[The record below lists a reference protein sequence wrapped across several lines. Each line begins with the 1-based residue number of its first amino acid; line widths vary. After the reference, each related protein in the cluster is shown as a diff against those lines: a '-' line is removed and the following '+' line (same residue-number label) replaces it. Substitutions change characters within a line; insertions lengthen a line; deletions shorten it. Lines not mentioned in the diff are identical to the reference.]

1 MEKITMFVVV
11 TRNKEVEFF
20 DSLEEAFAFSKECSN
35 GKVHYKDI
43 NVWQGSQ
50 KIEWSN
56 AKTNLWTK
64 PEKLELSN

>member
-11 TRNKEVEFF
+11 ARDGQVEIFEC
-20 DSLEEAFAFSKECSN
+20 LEEAKAFSNQYSN

-50 KIEWSN
+50 KIELN
-56 AKTNLWTK
+56 AKTNLWK
-64 PEKLELSN
+64 KQAEKLELSN